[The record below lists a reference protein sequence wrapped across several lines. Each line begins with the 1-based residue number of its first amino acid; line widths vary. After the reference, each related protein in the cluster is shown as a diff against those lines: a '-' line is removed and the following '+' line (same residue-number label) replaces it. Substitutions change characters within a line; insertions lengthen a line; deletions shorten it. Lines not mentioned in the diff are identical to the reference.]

1 MQTIT
6 PKTNTLVHVTTVH
19 VTTVTN
25 WPTGRRRDP
34 KMTAKEAVLVAEKL
48 DFEFDFGVAQ
58 RFTAAI
64 TGLCSVPA
72 SAAERHGPA
81 VQIRAPRPIPDS
93 RYFPAPAGFR
103 TAVFRSSAAI
113 MR

>member
-1 MQTIT
+1 M
-6 PKTNTLVHVTTVH
+6 TV
-19 VTTVTN
+19 
-25 WPTGRRRDP
+25 
-34 KMTAKEAVLVAEKL
+34 KEAVLVAAKL
-48 DFEFDFGVAQ
+48 DFEFDFGRRSGSAL
-58 RFTAAI
+58 AI
-64 TGLCSVPA
+64 TGLFSVPA
-72 SAAERHGPA
+72 SDAEAHGPA